1 MHAKS
6 VQQNIVSYCPFF
18 STKKRFMSFW
28 LVAPNESIRKGL
40 KLNAANFSHFYSKK
54 LCLLQRSKYIDI
66 VRTIRWLQ

>member
-6 VQQNIVSYCPFF
+6 VQQNIVGYCPFF

-28 LVAPNESIRKGL
+28 LVAPNESIRNGL
-40 KLNAANFSHFYSKK
+40 KLNAANFSHFCIQK

-66 VRTIRWLQ
+66 VRWLQ